1 MKIAVI
7 NSGSSSIKFQ
17 LFSMPSGEILAHALV
32 EKIGEADQKSMF
44 EYGDQKID
52 ITEKAN
58 THHDGLKLINRLL
71 REHHIVEHFSSLDAI
86 AHRVVHGG
94 EHFSGVTLIDDDAIE
109 KIRDLIPLAPL
120 HNRANLEGILL
131 SRKKAPNVP
140 QIAVFDTAF
149 HAAMPKEAF
158 LYALPYEM
166 YEKHK
171 IRRYGFH
178 GTSHSFVMK
187 EAAKIM
193 HKGPK
198 ELNIITLHL
207 GNGSSAAAVKG
218 GISIDTSMGFTP
230 LEGLVMGTRCGDI
243 DPAIVLYLQRDLGFG
258 VDEIDALLNKHSGLL
273 GICGSIDL
281 REIEK
286 KSDEL
291 YKTAIEITA
300 RRVKK
305 YIGSYM
311 ALLGRVDAIVFTA
324 GIGEN
329 SHTMRSKIVQG
340 LELFGIELDEKAN
353 RENSVLISKASS
365 RVKLFV
371 IKTDEE
377 LEMARES
384 EIFLKNLN
392 KGKNSDL

>member
-17 LFSMPSGEILAHALV
+17 LFSMPSEEILAHALV
-32 EKIGEADQKSMF
+32 EKIGEIGSKSLF
-44 EYGDQKID
+44 EYGGKKIYISD
-52 ITEKAN
+52 RVD
-58 THHDGLKLINRLL
+58 THLEGLKLINRLL
-71 REHHIVEHFSSLDAI
+71 KEHHIVEHFSSLDAI

-94 EHFSGVTLIDDDAIE
+94 ESFSGITLIDDDVQE
-109 KIRDLIPLAPL
+109 RIRELIPLAPL
-120 HNRANLEGILL
+120 HNGANLQGILV

-140 QIAVFDTAF
+140 QLAVFDTAF
-149 HAAMPKEAF
+149 HAAMPKEAY

-187 EAAKIM
+187 EAAKEM
-193 HKGPK
+193 GRDPK
-198 ELNIITLHL
+198 DLNMITLHL
-207 GNGSSAAAVKG
+207 GNGSSVCAIKG

-243 DPAIVLYLQRDLGFG
+243 DPAIVLYLQRELGFSI
-258 VDEIDALLNKHSGLL
+258 DQIDALLNKRSGLL

-286 KSDEL
+286 NSGEL
-291 YKTAIEITA
+291 YKTAIEVAA

-305 YIGSYM
+305 YIGSYT

-329 SHTMRSKIVQG
+329 SHTMRSKIVQDMK
-340 LELFGIELDEKAN
+340 LFGIELDEEAN
-353 RENSVLISKASS
+353 RKNSVLISKASS

-392 KGKNSDL
+392 RGKKSDL